1 MQHIFDNY
9 QTKLGMS
16 DSIITLH
23 VNSVMG
29 TRSDLHTCK
38 RIPELKSGPSGGN

>member
-16 DSIITLH
+16 DSTITLYM
-23 VNSVMG
+23 NSVMG
-29 TRSDLHTCK
+29 TRSDLHKCK
-38 RIPELKSGPSGGN
+38 RIHELKSGLSRGN